1 MPSPADPPADPN
13 KDALRAL
20 LETYLR
26 CPVQPVLSDLEQG
39 LRAYQTEWV
48 RARAGSDAPP
58 PPADPAK
65 AGVPKA
71 KFKVDGA
78 DRAVLERMADGWL
91 PTTAEVPR
99 WAWFEDREL
108 VALEPNP
115 AGSGPEVLRLLPE
128 GWRSIGRTPP
138 DR

>member
-1 MPSPADPPADPN
+1 MSSPADPSADP
-13 KDALRAL
+13 KVALRAL

-39 LRAYQTEWV
+39 LRAYQTEWI
-48 RARAGSDAPP
+48 RARAGADAPP
-58 PPADPAK
+58 AANPAK

-78 DRAVLERMADGWL
+78 DRTVLERMADGWV

-108 VALEPNP
+108 VALDPNP
-115 AGSGPEVLRLLPE
+115 AGSGPEILRLLPE

-138 DR
+138 G